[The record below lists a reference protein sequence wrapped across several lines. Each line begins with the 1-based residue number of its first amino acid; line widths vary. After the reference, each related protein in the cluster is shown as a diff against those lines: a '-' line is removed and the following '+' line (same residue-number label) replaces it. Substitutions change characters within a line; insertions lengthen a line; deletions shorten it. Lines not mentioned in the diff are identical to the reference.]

1 MFLLNKKTFQAL
13 AAPYRT
19 EGAAIGYAKWQSF
32 NAITSRSL
40 LVLDDQQLTIL
51 ALNLFSTKVV
61 QHKSIPLAELKKQ
74 HKDPVVGM
82 LVPIRFTYKGE
93 TYRFQMQRVIL
104 PLGDWQKIFLA
115 RWQSW

>member
-1 MFLLNKKTFQAL
+1 MFLLNKNL
-13 AAPYRT
+13 PSIGSPYLT
-19 EGAAIGYAKWQSF
+19 EGAVIGYAKWQSF

-61 QHKSIPLAELKKQ
+61 QHKIVPLAELTKE

-82 LVPIRFTYKGE
+82 LVPIRFI
-93 TYRFQMQRVIL
+93 YRGKPTVF
-104 PLGDWQKIFLA
+104 KC
-115 RWQSW
+115 SE

>member
-13 AAPYRT
+13 AAPYLT
-19 EGAAIGYAKWQSF
+19 EGAVIGYAKWQSF
-32 NAITSRSL
+32 NAITSRTL

-51 ALNLFSTKVV
+51 ALNLFSTKVL
-61 QHKSIPLAELKKQ
+61 QHKNVPLAELKKQ
-74 HKDPVVGM
+74 HKDPVVRM

-104 PLGDWQKIFLA
+104 PLGDWQKTFLA